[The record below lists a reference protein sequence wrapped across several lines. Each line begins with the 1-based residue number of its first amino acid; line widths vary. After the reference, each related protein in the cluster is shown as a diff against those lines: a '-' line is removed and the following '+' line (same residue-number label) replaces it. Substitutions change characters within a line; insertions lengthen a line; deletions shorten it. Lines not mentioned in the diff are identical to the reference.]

1 MNADFADRSIQNVA
15 RDPGRSAARKRGPPE
30 RLRISPIYVVSFVS
44 LWFFVPEL

>member
-15 RDPGRSAARKRGPPE
+15 RKRGPSE